1 MRIFE
6 DIVYCKN
13 CMNNINNKCILYPGK
28 NVELRIE
35 NERLKHER
43 IKHISSNLNNNIKQ
57 KADEQLWA
65 LNEGWKIELENK
77 NKEIKELKEK
87 YDKDTHTLQNQL
99 DIANADRVEKDKIIK
114 LMTKYIA
121 DNDTTEIF
129 CDDDKFEIDAFG
141 DEVDCDEDCQECV
154 IRFFEEKVRNKYV

>member
-1 MRIFE
+1 MKENRE
-6 DIVYCKN
+6 VTDTNVGDIEEAVKTMEHWVEYEK
-13 CMNNINNKCILYPGK
+13 NNKDKI
-28 NVELRIE
+28 N
-35 NERLKHER
+35 
-43 IKHISSNLNNNIKQ
+43 
-57 KADEQLWA
+57 KADELIYIQETILSDYKKM
-65 LNEGWKIELENK
+65 L
-77 NKEIKELKEK
+77 KEIEELKEK

-114 LMTKYIA
+114 LMAKYIA

-154 IRFFEEKVRNKYV
+154 LQYFK

>member
-1 MRIFE
+1 VKKIE
-6 DIVYCKN
+6 A
-13 CMNNINNKCILYPGK
+13 
-28 NVELRIE
+28 LRIE

-43 IKHISSNLNNNIKQ
+43 IKHISRNLNNNIKQKQ

-99 DIANADRVEKDKIIK
+99 DIANADRVEKDKIMK

-121 DNDTTEIF
+121 DDDITEMFCIDDENKI
-129 CDDDKFEIDAFG
+129 CDDEECKK
-141 DEVDCDEDCQECV
+141 CV
-154 IRFFEEKVRNKYV
+154 IRFFEEKVRNEYE